1 MEEAKVDLDGSMD
14 PMDVKVKELLKEV
27 QVDHSPS
34 FTKLVD
40 GTVSAIRD
48 AIDKIPEGLQ
58 VRLLLLLLCCH
69 SDSLN

>member
-1 MEEAKVDLDGSMD
+1 MEEAKLDLDALMD
-14 PMDVKVKELLKEV
+14 PMDLKAKELLKEV

-48 AIDKIPEGLQ
+48 VIDKIPDGLQ
-58 VRLLLLLLCCH
+58 VGYFWCY
-69 SDSLN
+69 SAVV